1 MEGEEIM
8 KRIEFRMVAGFLAA
22 AFGFG
27 SIGFAAA
34 ADKDDNTG
42 RIPAKSPAANAPLI
56 ARVVVTP
63 SPEQLAKIRL
73 EKRMIG
79 LENRATAGQ
88 QAGNGHTAATGA
100 L

>member
-1 MEGEEIM
+1 MAVPVDGDDAENVIVLGNALEG
-8 KRIEFRMVAGFLAA
+8 VALDVA
-22 AFGFG
+22 
-27 SIGFAAA
+27 
-34 ADKDDNTG
+34 
-42 RIPAKSPAANAPLI
+42 RV

-88 QAGNGHTAATGA
+88 QAGSRHTAATGA